1 MLGKRKGELWMDY
14 RTDLAI
20 ERKEIIDEESGKT
33 GAPDGVAV
41 EKADYGDDVKVTRI
55 EIISRA
61 GEMRMQKPMGNYIT
75 IEADGILGERD
86 GIKDKVENVI
96 AAELKKLIKFHYYL
110 NVLVVGL
117 GNTTVT
123 PDALGPEAASKIR
136 VTNHLFDMFEAD
148 GDDEMSR
155 VSCLVPGVTAATGLE
170 TAEIIKKTAEL
181 VKPEVI
187 IVVDSLAARNIER
200 VSTTIQISDTGISP
214 GAGMGNKRTGINSET
229 VGARV
234 VAIGVPT
241 VIDATTIIRDALA
254 DNIDSAEKVEKYIE
268 EYDRHMIV
276 TSTDIDMLIKDFSDI
291 IANGINKTLHP
302 GIYSLK

>member
-1 MLGKRKGELWMDY
+1 MDY

-55 EIISRA
+55 EITSRA

-75 IEADGILGERD
+75 IEADGILEERD

-170 TAEIIKKTAEL
+170 TAEIIKKTEL

-302 GIYSLK
+302 GIYS

>member
-55 EIISRA
+55 EITSRA

-75 IEADGILGERD
+75 IEADGILEERD

-123 PDALGPEAASKIR
+123 PDALGPEAASKIQ
-136 VTNHLFDMFEAD
+136 
-148 GDDEMSR
+148 GDRTIFLTCSKQTEMMR
-155 VSCLVPGVTAATGLE
+155 CQE
-170 TAEIIKKTAEL
+170 
-181 VKPEVI
+181 
-187 IVVDSLAARNIER
+187 
-200 VSTTIQISDTGISP
+200 
-214 GAGMGNKRTGINSET
+214 
-229 VGARV
+229 
-234 VAIGVPT
+234 
-241 VIDATTIIRDALA
+241 
-254 DNIDSAEKVEKYIE
+254 
-268 EYDRHMIV
+268 
-276 TSTDIDMLIKDFSDI
+276 
-291 IANGINKTLHP
+291 
-302 GIYSLK
+302 

>member
-75 IEADGILGERD
+75 IEADGILEERD

-302 GIYSLK
+302 GIYS

>member
-41 EKADYGDDVKVTRI
+41 EKADYGYDVKVTRI
-55 EIISRA
+55 EITSRA

-75 IEADGILGERD
+75 IEADGILEERD

-302 GIYSLK
+302 GIYS

>member
-20 ERKEIIDEESGKT
+20 ERKEIIDEENGKT

-75 IEADGILGERD
+75 IEADGILEERD

-302 GIYSLK
+302 GIYS